1 MILAVTSLRKGGE
14 VLAQALQA
22 WRAGQTLAI
31 PTECGYFVTGPG
43 EVFLCAQPPDAP
55 HLQPI
60 FETFWPGPLRL
71 RLPHLSGKR
80 SWQVPAHP
88 LAQAFLKLAGEPVA
102 ARAASPEE
110 ADFQLHWKDPPLEL
124 AWSEVDCACT
134 PWRWL
139 RGGLVERREF
149 EWVAGQPTILSG
161 EALPRREP
169 VPAPAYREQQSYR
182 VEP

>member
-1 MILAVTSLRKGGE
+1 M
-14 VLAQALQA
+14 
-22 WRAGQTLAI
+22 
-31 PTECGYFVTGPG
+31 
-43 EVFLCAQPPDAP
+43 
-55 HLQPI
+55 
-60 FETFWPGPLRL
+60 
-71 RLPHLSGKR
+71 
-80 SWQVPAHP
+80 
-88 LAQAFLKLAGEPVA
+88 A